1 MVRRTWLVAALGL
14 VGAGAAISVACDE
27 GDDDVTDASWIA
39 DRYDRLAALYDVLAA
54 PYDWIDGRRLV
65 RRAVA
70 ELGLA
75 PGDTAVAL
83 GTGTG
88 WSLPLLAEAVGPN
101 GRVVG
106 VDLSEGMLRRARA
119 RVEQAG
125 VGDRVDLMVADMR
138 TADLP
143 ADTSGVLAAFSAEM
157 VTDHQQLVDHL
168 RRQLPAGARIAFA
181 GLREPEAWPDWL
193 VRLGIAAN
201 RIFGTR
207 PLHRDMAP
215 WQPLLD
221 HLDDT
226 TYEQDFGGAVYL
238 AVGTVPGAEPG

>member
-1 MVRRTWLVAALGL
+1 MVRRRWIAAGLGL
-14 VGAGAAISVACDE
+14 LATGTLLATRR
-27 GDDDVTDASWIA
+27 DDDVTDASWVA
-39 DRYDRLAALYDVLAA
+39 QRYDRIAAAYDLLAA
-54 PYDWIDGRRLV
+54 PYDWIDGRRLA
-65 RRAVA
+65 RRAIA
-70 ELGLA
+70 ELRLA

-88 WSLPLLAEAVGPN
+88 WSLPLLADDVGPT

-106 VDLSEGMLRRARA
+106 IDLSEGMLERARQ
-119 RVEQAG
+119 RVDRAG
-125 VGDRVDLMVADMR
+125 ISDRVDLVAADMR
-138 TADLP
+138 DVELP
-143 ADTSGVLAAFSAEM
+143 PDTRGALAAFSAEM
-157 VTDHQQLVDHL
+157 VTDHRQLVDHL
-168 RRQLPAGARIAFA
+168 RRQLSPGARIAFT
-181 GLREPEAWPDWL
+181 GLREPETWPDWL

-226 TYEQDFGGAVYL
+226 TYEQDFGGVVYL
-238 AVGTVPGAEPG
+238 AAGTVPGAEPG

>member
-1 MVRRTWLVAALGL
+1 MVRRRWLVAALGL
-14 VGAGAAISVACDE
+14 LATGALLATRRNA
-27 GDDDVTDASWIA
+27 DVTDASWIA
-39 DRYDRLAALYDVLAA
+39 HRYDRIAAAYDHLAA
-54 PYDWIDGRRLV
+54 PYDWIGGRRLA
-65 RRAVA
+65 RRAIA
-70 ELGLA
+70 ELRLA

-88 WSLPLLAEAVGPN
+88 WSLPLLADDVGPT

-106 VDLSEGMLRRARA
+106 IDLSVGMLQRARR
-119 RVEQAG
+119 RVDRAG
-125 VGDRVDLMVADMR
+125 ISDRVDLVVADMR
-138 TADLP
+138 HVELP
-143 ADTSGVLAAFSAEM
+143 SDTRGVLAAFSAEM
-157 VTDHQQLVDHL
+157 VTDHRQLVGHL
-168 RRQLPAGARIAFA
+168 RRQLSPGARMAFT

-226 TYEQDFGGAVYL
+226 TYEQDFGGVVYL
-238 AVGTVPGAEPG
+238 AAGTVPGAEPG

>member
-1 MVRRTWLVAALGL
+1 MVRRRWLVAALGL
-14 VGAGAAISVACDE
+14 LATGALLATRRNA
-27 GDDDVTDASWIA
+27 DVTDASWIA
-39 DRYDRLAALYDVLAA
+39 HRYDRIAAAYDHLAA
-54 PYDWIDGRRLV
+54 PYDWIGGRRLA
-65 RRAVA
+65 RRAIA
-70 ELGLA
+70 ELRLA

-88 WSLPLLAEAVGPN
+88 WSLPLLADDVGPT

-106 VDLSEGMLRRARA
+106 IDLSVGMLQRARR
-119 RVEQAG
+119 RVDRAG
-125 VGDRVDLMVADMR
+125 ISDRVDLVVADMR
-138 TADLP
+138 HVELP
-143 ADTSGVLAAFSAEM
+143 SDTRGVLAAFSAEM
-157 VTDHQQLVDHL
+157 VTDHRQLVGHP
-168 RRQLPAGARIAFA
+168 RRQLSPGARMAFT

-226 TYEQDFGGAVYL
+226 TYEQDFGGVVYL
-238 AVGTVPGAEPG
+238 AAGTVPGAEPG